1 VYDVLFH
8 IPHQLGGLP
17 LFGWGLAALVWVVVG
32 GGWIAWQSW
41 RSPAGADLVGAVALL
56 AFGAAALVWL
66 APRMEEVDPRTNALR
81 GIAIHGYG
89 VMVTLGVI
97 VGVAMALHEAVRM
110 GLDAE
115 FIHGLAMRL
124 FIFGI
129 GGARAMYVALNWDDY
144 QRPTWRE
151 TAIEIAK
158 FTQGGLVV
166 YGAFFG
172 AMAAGA
178 WYVRSRRQPLL
189 AVADLIA
196 PAMLAGLA
204 FGRVGCFLHGCC
216 FGGECPAGPLAVS
229 FPMTSPPYFHQM
241 VRGRF
246 QGLWL
251 APGSS
256 NRELLVARVDP
267 DSPAAVAGVTAGMR
281 ITRVN
286 GFDVDTAS
294 RAWLPHGGIMTA
306 VEMETAEGR
315 QIQWRAA
322 PPPERSL
329 PVHPVQLYSAAS
341 AAALCLLLWAWYP
354 FRRRDG
360 ELIAGLLLLY
370 PLTRILE
377 EAVRDDE
384 PGRFGTALTISQW
397 VSVGLLVAGASL
409 AGWLARRP
417 PGCVR
422 LTRTE
427 PA

>member
-1 VYDVLFH
+1 MYDVLFH
-8 IPHQLGGLP
+8 IPHKLGGVP
-17 LFGWGLAALVWVVVG
+17 VFGWGLAVLMWLLAG

-41 RSPAGADLVGAVALL
+41 RHRASADALGGL
-56 AFGAAALVWL
+56 AMLGLGAAAIVWL
-66 APRMEEVDPRTNALR
+66 APRMEEFDVRSNQVL

-89 VMVTLGVI
+89 MMVTLGVI
-97 VGVAMALHEAVRM
+97 AGVAMALRESQRM

-129 GGARAMYVALNWDDY
+129 AGARGLYVALNWDDY
-144 QRPTWRE
+144 VRPTWRD
-151 TAIEIAK
+151 TVVEIAK

-172 AMAAGA
+172 AMAAAA

-216 FGGECPAGPLAVS
+216 FGGECPAGALAVS
-229 FPMTSPPYFHQM
+229 FPSSSPPYYHQM

-251 APGSS
+251 APGDSS
-256 NRELLVARVDP
+256 RELLVARVDP
-267 DSPAAVAGVTAGMR
+267 ASPAALAGVSSGMR
-281 ITRVN
+281 LTRINDVE
-286 GFDVDTAS
+286 VDTSVRHWMPLVGAS
-294 RAWLPHGGIMTA
+294 MVA
-306 VEMETAEGR
+306 VETAEGR
-315 QIQWRAA
+315 VFRWETPA
-322 PPPERSL
+322 PPPRSL

-341 AAALCLLLWAWYP
+341 AAALSLLLWAWYP
-354 FRRRDG
+354 LRRRDG

-370 PLTRILE
+370 PITRILE

-397 VSVGLLVAGASL
+397 VSVGLLAAGAGL
-409 AGWLARRP
+409 AWYLAKRP
-417 PGCVR
+417 PGCAR
-422 LTRTE
+422 FSPST

>member
-8 IPHQLGGLP
+8 IPHQIGGVP
-17 LFGWGLAALVWVVVG
+17 VFGWGLAVLVWIVVG
-32 GGWIAWQSW
+32 GGWLAWQAW
-41 RSPAGADLVGAVALL
+41 RHQAGADAVGGLVMLGV
-56 AFGAAALVWL
+56 GAAALVWL
-66 APRMEEVDPRTNALR
+66 APRMEEFDPRSNQAV

-89 VMVTLGVI
+89 MMVTLGVI
-97 VGVAMALHEAVRM
+97 AGVAMALREALRM

-129 GGARAMYVALNWDDY
+129 AGARGLYVALNWSDY
-144 QRPTWRE
+144 SRPTLRE
-151 TAIEIAK
+151 TLVEVAK

-229 FPMTSPPYFHQM
+229 FPMTSPPYYHQM

-251 APGSS
+251 ATGDTP
-256 NRELLVARVDP
+256 RELRVTRLAP
-267 DSPAAVAGVTAGMR
+267 DSPAALAGLTAGMR
-281 ITRVN
+281 LTRIN
-286 GFDVDTAS
+286 GLDVDTTV
-294 RAWLPHGGIMTA
+294 RHWLPLGGSGMT
-306 VEMETAEGR
+306 VEVETADGRVIRWEGV
-315 QIQWRAA
+315 AA
-322 PPPERSL
+322 PPRSL

-341 AAALCLLLWAWYP
+341 AAALSLLLWSWYP
-354 FRRRDG
+354 LRKRDG

-384 PGRFGTALTISQW
+384 PGRFGTPLTISQW
-397 VSVGLLVAGASL
+397 VSVGLLAVGVGL
-409 AGWLARRP
+409 AGYLAKRP
-417 PGCVR
+417 PGCAR
-422 LTRTE
+422 FSLP
-427 PA
+427 PAA

>member
-8 IPHQLGGLP
+8 IPHQVGGIP
-17 LFGWGLAALVWVVVG
+17 VFGWGLAALAWLVAG

-41 RSPAGADLVGAVALL
+41 RSRSGADAIGGLALL
-56 AFGAAALVWL
+56 GLGAAALVWL
-66 APRMEEVDPRTNALR
+66 APRMEEAAPTTNAPL

-89 VMVTLGVI
+89 VMVTLGVV
-97 VGVAMALHEAVRM
+97 VGVALALREALRM
-110 GLDAE
+110 GLDVE

-124 FIFGI
+124 FLFGI
-129 GGARAMYVALNWDDY
+129 AGARALYVALNWDDY
-144 QRPTWRE
+144 MRPTWRE
-151 TAIEIAK
+151 TVVEIAK

-166 YGAFFG
+166 YGAFVG
-172 AMAAGA
+172 AMVAGA
-178 WYVRSRRQPLL
+178 LYVRARRQPLL
-189 AVADLIA
+189 AVADLIT

-204 FGRVGCFLHGCC
+204 LGRVGCFLHGCC

-229 FPMTSPPYFHQM
+229 FPMTAPPYFHQL

-246 QGLWL
+246 HGLWL
-251 APGSS
+251 APGSTP
-256 NRELLVARVDP
+256 RELLVQRIDP
-267 DSPAAVAGVTAGMR
+267 DSPAAKAGLTAGAR
-281 ITRVN
+281 LRRVN
-286 GFDVDTAS
+286 GFDINTSS
-294 RAWLPHGGIMTA
+294 RAWLPFSGAARAME
-306 VEMETAEGR
+306 VETADGR
-315 QIQWRAA
+315 MFHWTA
-322 PPPERSL
+322 PPPPPRSL

-384 PGRFGTALTISQW
+384 PGRFGTVLTISQW
-397 VSVGLLVAGASL
+397 VSVVLLLAGAAL
-409 AGWLARRP
+409 AAYLAKRP

-422 LTRTE
+422 FVRAE

>member
-1 VYDVLFH
+1 MYDVLFYV
-8 IPHQLGGLP
+8 PHQLGGMP
-17 LFGWGLAALVWVVVG
+17 VFGWGLALLVWLVIG
-32 GGWIAWQSW
+32 GGWIAWQMWLHRAS
-41 RSPAGADLVGAVALL
+41 ADAVGGLAMLAVGAA
-56 AFGAAALVWL
+56 GIVWL
-66 APRMEEVDPRTNALR
+66 APRMEEFDRQTNEVL
-81 GIAIHGYG
+81 GIAVHGYG
-89 VMVTLGVI
+89 MMVTMGV
-97 VGVAMALHEAVRM
+97 VAGVAMTLREALRM

-129 GGARAMYVALNWDDY
+129 AGARGLYVALNWNDY
-144 QRPTWRE
+144 VRPTWRE
-151 TAIEIAK
+151 TLVEVAK

-216 FGGECPAGPLAVS
+216 FGGECPAGPMAVS
-229 FPMTSPPYFHQM
+229 FPMTSPPYYHQM
-241 VRGRF
+241 ARGRF

-251 APGSS
+251 APGRSS
-256 NRELLVARVDP
+256 RELLVARVDP
-267 DSPAAVAGVTAGMR
+267 DSPAALAGVTDGTRLA
-281 ITRVN
+281 RVN
-286 GFDVDTAS
+286 GLDIDTS
-294 RAWLPHGGIMTA
+294 TRNWLPFGGA
-306 VEMETAEGR
+306 VNSMEVETVDGQMFR
-315 QIQWRAA
+315 WSVPNM
-322 PPPERSL
+322 PPRSL

-354 FRRRDG
+354 LRRRDG

-384 PGRFGTALTISQW
+384 PGRFGTPLTISQW
-397 VSVGLLVAGASL
+397 VSIGLLVAGVAL
-409 AGWLARRP
+409 AGYLAKRP

-422 LTRTE
+422 FSRE
-427 PA
+427 VPA